1 MFTSFPQMGPERPEQ
16 IVQRCHNRIEIFID
30 GGAEDDDDYPAIDHG
45 SQVRGHREPATGQ
58 YAPEHYRGAFLDERH
73 LAAPHC
79 VNGGLIDVDTKHLMS
94 GAGDAQREP
103 QPDVTRRPDYRHVF
117 MHHELLANSCG
128 RKLFALRIVLSDSS
142 TEVPLT
148 ISTSMTILDVVNR

>member
-30 GGAEDDDDYPAIDHG
+30 GGAEDDDDYPAVRRG
-45 SQVRGHREPATGQ
+45 SQVRGHREPAIGQ

-73 LAAPHC
+73 LPAPHH
-79 VNGGLIDVDTKHLMS
+79 VNGGLVDVDTKHLMS
-94 GAGDAQREP
+94 GVGDAQRQP
-103 QPDVTRRPDYRHVF
+103 QSDVTRRPDYRHVF
-117 MHHELLANSCG
+117 MHHVLPTSSCG
-128 RKLFALRIVLSDSS
+128 RKLFALRNVLSDFS

-148 ISTSMTILDVVNR
+148 LSTSAATRDVVDR